1 MSRKN
6 PLTSAGNQMTEK
18 RDYYEVL
25 NVGRDASEADL
36 KKSYRKLAIKYH
48 PDKNPGDPES
58 EEKFKEA
65 AEAYDVLSD
74 SRKRRIYDQ
83 YGHEGLEGRGFSG
96 FRGFEDIF
104 SNFGDIFEDFFGFSG
119 SRRSSDGSRP
129 GRDLQYN
136 MGLDFMEAVFGAD
149 KEIDIEKMG
158 RCPDCGGD
166 GRREGTDVEKCPEC
180 GGSGATLRSQ
190 GFFTLQTK
198 CSRCRGKGFHIPHPC
213 KKCRGRGQVA
223 EKKKVSVSIPAGVD
237 TGSRLRLTGEGED
250 GLRGGPPGDLY
261 VVIHVSPHDFFHRE
275 NTDVICQ
282 VEISFLQ
289 AILGDQIEVPTLDG
303 KKALKIPRGTQH
315 GDLFMFRGEGIPSL
329 RTRQRGDQKIY
340 VGVKIPKSVTK
351 KQERLLK
358 EFKKLESK
366 KISKKIKKIL
376 KSGT

>member
-1 MSRKN
+1 
-6 PLTSAGNQMTEK
+6 MTEK
-18 RDYYEVL
+18 RDYYDIL
-25 NVGRDASEADL
+25 NVGRDASETEL

-65 AEAYDVLSD
+65 AEAYDALSD
-74 SRKRRIYDQ
+74 PKKRRIYDQ

-96 FRGFEDIF
+96 FQGFEDIF
-104 SNFGDIFEDFFGFSG
+104 SSFGDIFEDFFGFSG
-119 SRRSSDGSRP
+119 SRRSNGSRP

-136 MGLDFMEAVFGAD
+136 MGLDFMEAAFGAD
-149 KEIDIEKMG
+149 KKIDIEKMTH
-158 RCPDCGGD
+158 CPDCGGN
-166 GRREGTDVEKCPEC
+166 GRQEGTDAEACPEC
-180 GGSGATLRSQ
+180 GGSGATMRSQ

-198 CSRCRGKGFHIPHPC
+198 CSRCRGQGFHIPHPC

-223 EKKKVSVSIPAGVD
+223 DKKKVSVSIPAGVD

-261 VVIHVSPHDFFHRE
+261 VAIHVSPHDFFHRE
-275 NTDVICQ
+275 NTNVICRMD
-282 VEISFLQ
+282 ISFLQ
-289 AILGDQIEVPTLDG
+289 AILGDKIEVPVLKG
-303 KKALKIPRGTQH
+303 KKTLKIPRGTQH
-315 GDLFMFRGEGIPSL
+315 GDMFVFHGEGIPSL
-329 RTRQRGDQKIY
+329 RTRHRGDQQIY
-340 VGVKIPKSVTK
+340 VAVKIPKSVTK
-351 KQERLLK
+351 KQESLLK